1 MAVLE
6 LLAQLEEENRPPSAQ
21 EQGVLARW
29 SSWGSLPEVFDDTA
43 QHSEA
48 ATRAR
53 ELLQGRARAAAART
67 TLSAHYTDAAL
78 VKALWSA
85 LGEAGFDQAAG
96 GRVLEPGCGSGTF
109 IGFAPDHVRDVVGV
123 ELDPTTARV
132 ASLLYPA
139 ADIRSES
146 FAETRL
152 PEGNRDLVI
161 GNVPFADVV
170 PHDSTH
176 NRLGLSLHNYFI
188 YKSLHLVRPGGVVA
202 VLTSRWT
209 MDAAS
214 PAARDAFA
222 DMADLVTAL
231 RLPNRT
237 HHQAA
242 GTDVITDL
250 LIFRRRAEGEEPVD
264 LTPGWRNL
272 ERLPSFRPGAGLEDA
287 EVNLNSLFVQ
297 HPARVLG
304 RLTSRSGRFG
314 PEVAVS
320 PPLTSDGQS
329 LAERV
334 AEDLGRQLAFDLS
347 NYADVRPLFTRAA
360 TASRPTSQ
368 PTTTP
373 ATNRTPAAASGTPV
387 PGPRHGAAEEPLVL
401 PAAVVRAEGHI
412 SIGEDGTWLH
422 VRDGVPEPL
431 EVPKSQTHELRMLT
445 ALRDTVVTLLEAEA
459 TTPLTGDLPRAASL
473 PKGPGMA
480 GEERMTALR
489 ARLNRQYDAYVKR
502 YGPINRVTGRNT
514 GRIDPKTGEPVVAQV
529 RPRQG
534 GFRADPHSPAV
545 FALEHYDSA
554 TGTARKADI
563 FTERVV
569 APRVLRTHADSPA
582 DAVSLCLDTYGE
594 LRTGEIARL
603 LGVDQAQAETEL
615 EAFAFVDPDTVKRT
629 GDGWTAAWVPRAE
642 FLSGN
647 VRARLT
653 RVGEVLEQLIE
664 GAAATGDES
673 AQPLVHRLRAAET
686 ALTEVLPEDLGPTE
700 IVAQLGVPWVPAKTV
715 EQFLRETLDDRTVEV
730 EHPGGSVWSVRG
742 NRHSVAAR
750 NTWGTERASAIDIV
764 QACLEQRQIRVTDE
778 TEDGRRIPNETATFA
793 AQEKAEELQER
804 FATWLWED
812 PDRCQQ
818 LVRAYNDKLNAIVL
832 RSYDVDADK
841 HYPGMARVHEGR
853 PLRLRPHQHAAVA
866 RMVAQP
872 SVLLA
877 HEVGAGKT
885 LAAVT
890 GVSELRRLGLVRK
903 PAVVV
908 PNHMLEQFSREWL
921 QAYPQARILTC
932 GTEDLVKDKR
942 RLFVARAATGEWDA
956 VIMSRSAFE
965 KIPVSKDTEEA
976 YLDEQLT
983 QLRMWLA
990 ASKSERGLS
999 VKRLEGTLARA
1010 EERLKKL
1017 RDVERDPAITFEAT
1031 GIDYLCVDEAHG
1043 YKNLRLASNIPGVAV
1058 EGSNRATDLDL
1069 KMSYL
1074 RGRHGRRVATFMTAT
1089 PIANSVAEAYTMLRY
1104 LAPADL
1110 EAAGISDFDTWAAT
1124 FGQVVTDLEL
1134 SPSGTGFR
1142 MKARFAKFNN
1152 VPELLRLWHQV
1163 ADVKTAE
1170 DLNLPTPDLEGG
1182 AAETIVVPPS
1192 QELVDFMALLAQR
1205 ADAVSSRQV
1214 DPSEDNM
1221 LKISG
1226 HGRAAALD
1234 LRLVDHQIDGL
1245 AAFLDREPSK
1255 VDAVAERVA
1264 GIYHDHAD
1272 VVFGNDPEPGALQ
1285 LVFCDLGTPTG
1296 AGWNAYE
1303 ELKAQL
1309 VSRGVPAPKVRF
1321 MHEANND
1328 RAKARLFEQARTGHI
1343 AVLIGS
1349 TEKMGVGTN
1358 VQRRAVA
1365 LHHVDCPWRPADLA
1379 QRDGRIMRQGN
1390 LNDSVQVY
1398 RYVTESSFDT
1408 YLWQTVERKA
1418 KFINQLMRGRLDVRE
1433 IEDIGDSALSYAEVK
1448 ALASG
1453 DPRIMELAKAE
1464 TDATKLERLE
1474 RAWASA
1480 QRSLAAT
1487 IREAGP
1493 RLERL
1498 ATDRQQ
1504 LLAAIPLRRD
1514 TDGDAFWMRI
1524 NGAAFSKRADAAPA
1538 LQRAL
1543 LAVQPYQRDP
1553 HPLGEVGGLHLHVS
1567 ADSWMGQP
1575 RYVVSLTEVP
1585 RVHLLVEAG
1594 DVRQPSTGLVTRVEN
1609 LPRRLERV
1617 LDDVEMETSK
1627 IEREAERARAGLVDA
1642 FPRAAELADVRAKR
1656 DRLSAELAADSAEKA
1671 AADHTGPASS
1681 TPNGS
1686 QPGASTLPQPS
1697 RQVQASRPPIMPP
1710 SPPARPRPDDSP
1722 LSPSSSGWAR

>member
-1 MAVLE
+1 VLE
-6 LLAQLEEENRPPSAQ
+6 LLAALDAENRLPSAR

-29 SSWGSLPEVFDDTA
+29 SGWGSLPEVFDDDA
-43 QHSEA
+43 RHNED

-53 ELLQGRARAAAART
+53 QLLQGRARAAAART
-67 TLSAHYTDAAL
+67 TLNAHYTDAAL
-78 VKALWSA
+78 VKAVWSA
-85 LGEAGFDQAAG
+85 LGAAGFDESAG
-96 GRVLEPGCGSGTF
+96 GRVLEPGCGAGTF

-132 ASLLYPA
+132 ASLLYPS
-139 ADIRSES
+139 ADIRSKS

-152 PEGNRDLVI
+152 PEGRLDLVI

-176 NRLGLSLHNYFI
+176 NRLGLSLHNYFL

-209 MDAAS
+209 MDAAN
-214 PAARDAFA
+214 PKARDAFA
-222 DMADLVTAL
+222 GMADLVAAY
-231 RLPNRT
+231 RLPNQT

-242 GTDVITDL
+242 GTDVITDVL
-250 LIFRRRAEGEEPVD
+250 VFRRRVAGEEPVG
-264 LTPGWRNL
+264 LTSGWRDVEPL
-272 ERLPSFRPGAGLEDA
+272 LSKWAGPRLEDA
-287 EVNLNSLFVQ
+287 EVTLNSLFAQ
-297 HPARVLG
+297 QPGRAIG
-304 RLTSRSGRFG
+304 RLTSRTGRFG
-314 PEVAVS
+314 PEVAVLP
-320 PPLTSDGQS
+320 PPLREGQS

-334 AEDLGRQLAFDLS
+334 APGLERQLTLS
-347 NYADVRPLFTRAA
+347 LTNYADVRPLFTPAPAA
-360 TASRPTSQ
+360 PRPTSAG
-368 PTTTP
+368 PELPSSAPRRSTT
-373 ATNRTPAAASGTPV
+373 S
-387 PGPRHGAAEEPLVL
+387 GPRRGRRGEEEPLVL
-401 PAAVVRAEGHI
+401 PGTVVRAEGHI
-412 SIGEDGTWLH
+412 TTGENSAWLQ
-422 VRDGVPEPL
+422 VRHGLPEPL
-431 EVPKSQTHELRMLT
+431 EVPKSQANELRMLLG
-445 ALRDTVVTLLEAEA
+445 LRDTVVTLLEAEA
-459 TTPLTGDLPRAASL
+459 TTPLPGDLPTPATL
-473 PKGPGMA
+473 PKGQGMA
-480 GEERMTALR
+480 GEEQMTALR
-489 ARLNRQYDAYVKR
+489 ERLNRQYDAYVKR

-514 GRIDPKTGEPVVAQV
+514 GRVDPKSGEPVLAQV

-534 GFRADPHSPAV
+534 GFRSDPHSPAV
-545 FALEHYDSA
+545 FALEHHDSA
-554 TGTARKADI
+554 TETARKADI

-569 APRVLRTHADSPA
+569 APRVLRSHADSPA

-603 LGVDQAQAETEL
+603 LGVDQNQAAVEL

-629 GDGWTAAWVPRAE
+629 AEGWTAAWVPRVE

-647 VRARLT
+647 VRARLS
-653 RVGEVLEQLIE
+653 RVGEVLEQFVE
-664 GAAATGDES
+664 GATVTGDGS
-673 AQPLVHRLRAAET
+673 AQPMVRRLQAAE
-686 ALTEVLPEDLGPTE
+686 ASLKQVLPEDLGPTE
-700 IVAQLGVPWVPAKTV
+700 IVAQLGVPWVPAATV
-715 EQFLRETLDDRTVEV
+715 EQFLRETLEDRTVEV

-750 NTWGTERASAIDIV
+750 NTWGTERASSIDIV

-778 TEDGRRIPNETATFA
+778 TPDGRRIPNETATFA

-818 LVRAYNDKLNAIVL
+818 LVRTYNDKLNAIVL
-832 RSYDVDADK
+832 RSYDVDEDK
-841 HYPGMARVHEGR
+841 HYPGMARVQDGR

-885 LAAVT
+885 LAAVA

-932 GTEDLVKDKR
+932 GTEDLIRDKR
-942 RLFVARAATGEWDA
+942 QLFVARAATGEWDA

-976 YLDEQLT
+976 YLDEQLM

-1010 EERLKKL
+1010 EERLKRL

-1058 EGSNRATDLDL
+1058 DGSNRATDLDL

-1089 PIANSVAEAYTMLRY
+1089 PIANSVAEAYTMLRF
-1104 LAPADL
+1104 LAPGDM
-1110 EAAGISDFDTWAAT
+1110 EAAGITDFDTWAAT

-1142 MKARFAKFNN
+1142 TKSRFAKFNN

-1170 DLNLPTPDLEGG
+1170 DLHLPTPDLEGG
-1182 AAETIVVPPS
+1182 APETVVVPPS
-1192 QELVDFMALLAQR
+1192 QELVDFMAQLAQR
-1205 ADAVSSRQV
+1205 ADAVSSRAV
-1214 DPSEDNM
+1214 DPSEDNI
-1221 LKISG
+1221 LKISS

-1245 AAFLDREPSK
+1245 GAFLDREPSK
-1255 VDAVAERVA
+1255 VDAVAQRVA

-1309 VSRGVPAPKVRF
+1309 VSLGVPAGKVRF

-1328 RAKARLFEQARTGHI
+1328 RAKARLFEQARTGHVS
-1343 AVLIGS
+1343 VLIGS

-1358 VQRRAVA
+1358 VQKRAVA

-1379 QRDGRIMRQGN
+1379 QRDGRITRQGN
-1390 LNDSVQVY
+1390 LNSSVQVY

-1464 TDATKLERLE
+1464 TEATKLERLE
-1474 RAWASA
+1474 RAWSSA

-1498 ATDRQQ
+1498 ATDREQ
-1504 LLAAIPLRRD
+1504 LVAAIPLRRD
-1514 TDGDAFWMRI
+1514 TDGDAFSIRI
-1524 NGAAFSKRADAAPA
+1524 NGTAYGKRADAAPA

-1543 LAVQPYQRDP
+1543 RAVEPYQRNP
-1553 HPLGEVGGLHLHVS
+1553 QPLGQVGGLHLQVS
-1567 ADSWMGQP
+1567 ADSWLGQP
-1575 RYVVSLTEVP
+1575 RYVVSLVEVP
-1585 RVHLLVEAG
+1585 RVQVLVEAS
-1594 DVRQPSTGLVTRVEN
+1594 DVREPSMGLVTRIEN
-1609 LPRRLERV
+1609 LSRRLERV
-1617 LDDVEMETSK
+1617 LEDVEMDTTK
-1627 IEREAERARAGLVDA
+1627 INREAEKAQAGLVDA
-1642 FPRAAELADVRAKR
+1642 FPRAAELASVRATR
-1656 DRLSAELAADSAEKA
+1656 DRLAAELAADSTEKA
-1671 AADHTGPASS
+1671 EGGSPGAQEPAA
-1681 TPNGS
+1681 NGS
-1686 QPGASTLPQPS
+1686 QPPDPTTRPALALPPPPPAA
-1697 RQVQASRPPIMPP
+1697 RPGDGLRPPDPP
-1710 SPPARPRPDDSP
+1710 
-1722 LSPSSSGWAR
+1722 GWSR